1 MDINR
6 AQLETIAKRYGIEV
20 SYVEKGKGGFI
31 VDESNIIHTSV
42 VEDIIKEFNVLLRN
56 NLIIENSSFDVSE
69 ISLFAA

>member
-6 AQLETIAKRYGIEV
+6 TQLETIAKRYGIEV
-20 SYVEKGKGGFI
+20 RYVEKGKGGFI
-31 VDESNIIHTSV
+31 VDESNMIHKSV
-42 VEDIIKEFNVLLRN
+42 VEDIIKEFDILLRN